1 MNQEQMR
8 AVDAQQLLDNPVFK
22 GAVEHMEAYLET
34 QALSTD
40 PDDKGKCARIVI
52 SKQLLRGLIREIN
65 KYIETGEVVTLRE
78 LHKKTVAQKVFRR

>member
-34 QALSTD
+34 QALNVN
-40 PDDKGKCARIVI
+40 PADKDLCTKVII
-52 SKQLLRGLIREIN
+52 SKQMLRGVVREIHR
-65 KYIETGEVVTLRE
+65 YIETGQVAAMQE
-78 LHKKTVAQKVFRR
+78 LKKTPLKDRVFQR